1 MVSGLLWAYFFP
13 NPFIAEGTSMRLPF
27 RVVLATG
34 VLAAT
39 IAFPGVAQRHHG
51 SRLKEISHNYRD
63 GFWLGFSVGAG
74 NESFR
79 FEDTPGGYSDDIT
92 APTFSLRL
100 GGTPSQKW
108 LIGAELFAWMDGD
121 LNDYYDESSNVLSS
135 AMMIAQFYPI
145 RNGGLYI
152 KGGVGVA
159 GNYVRTISPDGFV
172 VRDDESGLATVFGAG
187 LDLRVGRSISIT
199 PTLDVHHQ
207 FFNRIDVRERIVSL
221 GVGLTFH

>member
-1 MVSGLLWAYFFP
+1 
-13 NPFIAEGTSMRLPF
+13 MRLPL

-39 IAFPGVAQRHHG
+39 IALPGLAQRHHG
-51 SRLKEISHNYRD
+51 SRLKEIPHNYRD
-63 GFWLGFSVGAG
+63 GFWLGISVGAG

-79 FEDTPGGYSDDIT
+79 FEDEPGGYSDDVT

-100 GGTPSQKW
+100 GGTPSQNW

-121 LNDYYDESSNVLSS
+121 LNNYYDEYSNILSS

-145 RNGGLYI
+145 RGGGLYI

-159 GNYVRTISPDGFV
+159 GNYVRTISPSGFI

-199 PTLDVHHQ
+199 PTIDVHHQ

>member
-1 MVSGLLWAYFFP
+1 
-13 NPFIAEGTSMRLPF
+13 MRLPL
-27 RVVLATG
+27 RVLIASG

-39 IAFPGVAQRHHG
+39 IAFPAHAQRHHG
-51 SRLKEISHNYRD
+51 SRLQEIPNNYRD

-79 FEDTPGGYSDDIT
+79 FEDDPGGYSDDIT

-100 GGTPSQKW
+100 GGTPSQNW
-108 LIGAELFAWMDGD
+108 LIGAELFAWTDGD
-121 LNDYYDESSNVLSS
+121 LNDHYDEYRNVLSS
-135 AMMIAQFYPI
+135 AMMIAQFYPF
-145 RNGGLYI
+145 REGSLYI

-159 GNYVRTISPDGFV
+159 GNYVRTVSPSGFIGS
-172 VRDDESGLATVFGAG
+172 DEESGLATVFGAG
-187 LDLRVGRSISIT
+187 LDLRVGRSLSIT
-199 PTLDVHHQ
+199 PTIDVHHQ